1 MSAFA
6 ASSLT
11 SCTNVYMRVRDGY
24 WLTARG
30 FTLTEGA
37 RPQRARAFSRWRVR
51 VTVFNAVM
59 RALLFAGF
67 LMIVRQQYRHGFR
80 LSEFLFEPSGIRL
93 RVWLLV
99 ATSTVMQV
107 TTGSVAWPFVTGVW
121 FGIAAWETS
130 VQATAWIRCVRHRR
144 AAE

>member
-1 MSAFA
+1 
-6 ASSLT
+6 
-11 SCTNVYMRVRDGY
+11 
-24 WLTARG
+24 
-30 FTLTEGA
+30 
-37 RPQRARAFSRWRVR
+37 

-59 RALLFAGF
+59 AALFFAGF
-67 LMIVRQQYRHGFR
+67 LIIVRQQYRHGFR

-121 FGIAAWETS
+121 FGIAAWEAS
-130 VQATAWIRCVRHRR
+130 VQATAWIRRVRHRR